1 MYRPGAEVKGTEHVR
16 KRPDVFREA
25 ADFRAWLEEHHHSG
39 YLTDERLGARCR
51 GFRWKPD
58 GWYTAAPSTMRLTK
72 TGQLTSSQTKCHQ
85 ARQPSFRPSKL
96 SPWSWPAWGWFQALL
111 LTAYLLTISQRRR
124 LAHRLFALMLIGLS
138 IRIGKSI
145 FNYYLDIEP
154 WQRNIGL
161 AGLLLVGPSFW
172 LYGKAIGERLSGL
185 SKRHWLHF
193 APAALYVL
201 FCWLIPNQKNWAS
214 YLSYALVTGQ
224 WAIYLVLSFRQSR
237 GITQTLSLE
246 AKTWHRQILIGLVVL
261 WFYYALVFVGVLPY
275 YLGGAV
281 TYTLLMGGL
290 TVLLLN
296 RKHFSAGKY
305 DQTNQ
310 SSEESRSAM
319 ARYRAG
325 DARTQTVSGPQAH
338 RRKTGRYPQ
347 LVAEA
352 GVTCRE

>member
-1 MYRPGAEVKGTEHVR
+1 MSPS
-16 KRPDVFREA
+16 EA
-25 ADFRAWLEEHHHSG
+25 TIVSSIEAIALVMAS
-39 YLTDERLGARCR
+39 LGV
-51 GFRWKPD
+51 
-58 GWYTAAPSTMRLTK
+58 
-72 TGQLTSSQTKCHQ
+72 
-85 ARQPSFRPSKL
+85 
-96 SPWSWPAWGWFQALL
+96 FQALL

-261 WFYYALVFVGVLPY
+261 WFYYLLVFVGVLPY

-319 ARYRAG
+319 ARIEQAMRARKLYLDPKLTVAKLGDILSLSPRQVSRAVNEQCGVGFAAFLKQYRLEHAKSLLANP
-325 DARTQTVSGPQAH
+325 DHRKAKIATIAVESGFGNVASFNSAFNEVVNCPPSEY
-338 RRKTGRYPQ
+338 RKRA
-347 LVAEA
+347 L
-352 GVTCRE
+352 RS